1 MEKTVLIIDDDRA
14 TQELYRKD
22 FRYCPE
28 VTIIPAYTLTDG
40 YRLFSDTLIIDL
52 IVVDGC
58 VDDHNKLDSLHL
70 IKYIRSLH
78 TGDII
83 AASSSESNR
92 LEMLKAG
99 CNHQCDK
106 KSVLLTAKELL
117 GI

>member
-1 MEKTVLIIDDDRA
+1 MKKTVLIIDDDHV

-28 VTIIPAYTLTDG
+28 VTIIPAYTLADG
-40 YRLFSDTLIIDL
+40 YRLFSDTLIIDM

-58 VDDHNKLDSLHL
+58 VDNVNKLDSLQL
-70 IKYIRSLH
+70 IRYIRSLH

-83 AASSSESNR
+83 AASGSDLNR
-92 LEMLKAG
+92 AEMVKAG
-99 CNHQCDK
+99 CSHQCGK
-106 KSVLLTAKELL
+106 RSVFLTAKELM